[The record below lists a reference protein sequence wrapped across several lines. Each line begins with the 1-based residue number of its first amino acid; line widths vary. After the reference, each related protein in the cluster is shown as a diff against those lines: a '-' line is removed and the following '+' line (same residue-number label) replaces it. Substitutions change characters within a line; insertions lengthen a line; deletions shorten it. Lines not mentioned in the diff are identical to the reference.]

1 MYLSY
6 QSSKCTA
13 FHLSLFSVSANFKST
28 VYYKD
33 SVNLLRK
40 YRPAIECLGEPI
52 LAGNIDF
59 GSRGAVVADG
69 FKAKVSITP
78 TPCVVMGLR
87 RHNFRDN
94 RLKFCKF
101 S

>member
-1 MYLSY
+1 MHF
-6 QSSKCTA
+6 C
-13 FHLSLFSVSANFKST
+13 FSPFIVSANFKST

-69 FKAKVSITP
+69 FRAKVSIKQRFYIVGLISITGIP
-78 TPCVVMGLR
+78 PSPCVLWGLGGII
-87 RHNFRDN
+87 
-94 RLKFCKF
+94 LEITG
-101 S
+101 